1 MSIAF
6 QSRAPRRAMFATAL
20 AGAVLW
26 LAGVQVHEVTC
37 EAERCAVR
45 VRLSM
50 TMLTPPFIGQK
61 IVNLVDETWV
71 REDGQWWFYQAL

>member
-1 MSIAF
+1 MASEF
-6 QSRAPRRAMFATAL
+6 KKGGATPPFFH
-20 AGAVLW
+20 GAVLM
-26 LAGVQVHEVTC
+26 QRNDSRT
-37 EAERCAVR
+37 ERCAVR